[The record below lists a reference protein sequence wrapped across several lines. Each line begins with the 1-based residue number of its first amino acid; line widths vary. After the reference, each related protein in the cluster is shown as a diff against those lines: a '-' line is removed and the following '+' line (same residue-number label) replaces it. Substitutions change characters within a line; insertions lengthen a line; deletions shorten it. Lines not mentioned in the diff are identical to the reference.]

1 LLLALAGFD
10 RALGQAPREVAA
22 SRSASGER
30 HLDPVAFAAI
40 DDAACGDLVPG
51 SHQPE
56 AEPFLYWAA
65 VLDRIIEFLRPYL
78 EPPWG
83 YAIVFAATFLENS
96 VGAGVIVPGE
106 TLVIIG
112 GFYARIGELWLP
124 GVALVAIVGAV
135 LGDNLGYWIGR
146 RYGRGFLERHGRKLF
161 VTPERLE
168 AAEGYYRRHGGK
180 TVFLGR
186 FIPVVRSVGFIVA
199 GVARMEWRRF
209 IVYDVAGATLWG
221 IGHSVLG
228 YALGASYQRWER
240 YLTPIGIVVLALLL
254 LLIGGSKILAAR
266 RQVNEDLEE
275 VEAGPRHEREAE

>member
-1 LLLALAGFD
+1 M
-10 RALGQAPREVAA
+10 
-22 SRSASGER
+22 
-30 HLDPVAFAAI
+30 
-40 DDAACGDLVPG
+40 
-51 SHQPE
+51 
-56 AEPFLYWAA
+56 
-65 VLDRIIEFLRPYL
+65 
-78 EPPWG
+78 
-83 YAIVFAATFLENS
+83 
-96 VGAGVIVPGE
+96 
-106 TLVIIG
+106 
-112 GFYARIGELWLP
+112 
-124 GVALVAIVGAV
+124 

-209 IVYDVAGATLWG
+209 IVYDIAGATLWG

-266 RQVNEDLEE
+266 RQVSEDLEE
-275 VEAGPRHEREAE
+275 VEAVPKHEHEHEREAE

>member
-1 LLLALAGFD
+1 M
-10 RALGQAPREVAA
+10 
-22 SRSASGER
+22 
-30 HLDPVAFAAI
+30 
-40 DDAACGDLVPG
+40 
-51 SHQPE
+51 
-56 AEPFLYWAA
+56 
-65 VLDRIIEFLRPYL
+65 LDRIIELLRPYL

-83 YAIVFAATFLENS
+83 YAIVFMATFLENS
-96 VGAGVIVPGE
+96 VGAGVVFPGE

-112 GFYARIGELWLP
+112 GFYARIGDLWLP
-124 GVALVAIVGAV
+124 GVAMVAIVGAV

-199 GVARMEWRRF
+199 GVAHMEWRRF
-209 IVYDVAGATLWG
+209 IVYDVAGAVLWG

-240 YLTPIGIVVLALLL
+240 YLTPGGLVLLAVLL
-254 LLIGGSKILAAR
+254 LLIGGSKSLAAR
-266 RQVNEDLEE
+266 RQVKEELEE
-275 VEAGPRHEREAE
+275 VETELEHDRED